1 MANYHCN
8 YISESSPFQA
18 IGAYTREAC
27 ISLLLDQYSVIIR
40 HLFCF
45 FLFLSVNL
53 FFIHSED
60 RVTGLAAGQVIVYSI
75 VILDMG
81 K

>member
-1 MANYHCN
+1 MIIGEEFLVMANYHCN

-45 FLFLSVNL
+45 CFYQFIYFLFIQRIELK
-53 FFIHSED
+53 
-60 RVTGLAAGQVIVYSI
+60 A
-75 VILDMG
+75 
-81 K
+81 